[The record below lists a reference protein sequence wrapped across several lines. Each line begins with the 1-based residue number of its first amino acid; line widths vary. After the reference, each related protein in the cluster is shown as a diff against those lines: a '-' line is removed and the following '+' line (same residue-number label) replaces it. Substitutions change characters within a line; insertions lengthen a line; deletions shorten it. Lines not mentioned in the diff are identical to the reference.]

1 MFRDFRV
8 SQGAKHKDDALASL
22 KTLLTPASSV
32 RVQRLG
38 PPKRSK
44 FLLGSSSGA
53 LVVRRDQAMSD
64 HQ

>member
-22 KTLLTPASSV
+22 KTLLTPARSV

-38 PPKRSK
+38 PPNRSQVSFGLK
-44 FLLGSSSGA
+44 
-53 LVVRRDQAMSD
+53 
-64 HQ
+64 